1 MFYNNFM
8 PQDLSDKQL
17 AAASWLYERRPL
29 FIKAGFLTLISAAGI
44 LFILFALNLALYLIR
59 YPNHQRQFLQTTQNF
74 ILTADPALQF
84 VPRDLQIQSINVI
97 RHQGRGAD
105 FLAEV
110 NNPNQNWLAKSFDYS
125 FTADGNPLSTRSFF
139 ALPGIFYLAGFKTD
153 IDPFNKVSLQL
164 NNIKWQ
170 KIKSTV
176 DKERLSLLR
185 FAVQDIRFV
194 PGDKKEIVDAVQ
206 ATIKNSSPLGFWQ
219 TDVIALVYKNGQ
231 LLAVGQG
238 QIQEL
243 DSQEARVIEIGM
255 GILNVDNV
263 DRIKVIPQA
272 DILDKEN
279 IMQSL

>member
-1 MFYNNFM
+1 M

-17 AAASWLYERRPL
+17 AAASWLYERRTL
-29 FIKAGFLTLISAAGI
+29 FVRTTFFILIGAAGI
-44 LFILFALNLALYLIR
+44 LFILFAVNLALYVIR
-59 YPNHQRQFLQTTQNF
+59 YPNHQGQFLQTTQNF
-74 ILTADPALQF
+74 ILAQDPALQF
-84 VPRDLQIQSINVI
+84 VPKDLQIQSINVI
-97 RHQGRGAD
+97 KHQGRSAD

-139 ALPGIFYLAGFKTD
+139 ALPGIFYLAGFKAD
-153 IDPFNKVSLQL
+153 SEPFDKVGLQL

-176 DKERLSLLR
+176 DKERFSLLR
-185 FAVQDIRFV
+185 FTVQDIRFV

-206 ATIKNSSPLGFWQ
+206 AVVKNTSPLGFWQ
-219 TDVIALVYKNGQ
+219 TDVIALVYKDDQ

-243 DSQEARVIEIGM
+243 DSQEERAIEIGM
-255 GILNVDNV
+255 GILNIDEV

-272 DILDKEN
+272 NILDKEN

>member
-1 MFYNNFM
+1 M

-17 AAASWLYERRPL
+17 AAASWLYERRTL
-29 FIKAGFLTLISAAGI
+29 FVRTTFFILIGAAGI
-44 LFILFALNLALYLIR
+44 LFILFAVNLALYVIR
-59 YPNHQRQFLQTTQNF
+59 YPNHQGQFLQTTQNF
-74 ILTADPALQF
+74 ILAQDPALQF
-84 VPRDLQIQSINVI
+84 VPKDLQIQSINVI
-97 RHQGRGAD
+97 KHQGRSAD

-139 ALPGIFYLAGFKTD
+139 ALPGIFYLAGFKAD
-153 IDPFNKVSLQL
+153 SEPFDKVGLQL

-176 DKERLSLLR
+176 DKERFSLLR
-185 FAVQDIRFV
+185 FTVQDIRFV
-194 PGDKKEIVDAVQ
+194 PGDKKEIVDAVLAAVQ
-206 ATIKNSSPLGFWQ
+206 NSSPLGFWQ
-219 TDVIALVYKNGQ
+219 TDIIALVYKDAR

-243 DSQEARVIEIGM
+243 DSQEERAIEIGM
-255 GILNVDNV
+255 GILNIDEV

-272 DILDKEN
+272 NILDKEN

>member
-1 MFYNNFM
+1 
-8 PQDLSDKQL
+8 QDLSDKQL
-17 AAASWLYERRPL
+17 AAASWLYERRTL
-29 FIKAGFLTLISAAGI
+29 FVRTTFFILIGAAGI
-44 LFILFALNLALYLIR
+44 LFILFAVNLALYVIR
-59 YPNHQRQFLQTTQNF
+59 YPNHQGQFLQTTQNF
-74 ILTADPALQF
+74 ILAQDPALQF
-84 VPRDLQIQSINVI
+84 VPKDLQIQSINVI
-97 RHQGRGAD
+97 KHQGRSAD

-139 ALPGIFYLAGFKTD
+139 ALPGIFYLAGFKAD
-153 IDPFNKVSLQL
+153 SEPFDKVGLQL

-176 DKERLSLLR
+176 DKERFSLLR
-185 FAVQDIRFV
+185 FTVQDIRFV
-194 PGDKKEIVDAVQ
+194 PGDKKEIVDAVLAAVQ
-206 ATIKNSSPLGFWQ
+206 NSSPLGFWQ
-219 TDVIALVYKNGQ
+219 TDIIALVYKDAR

-243 DSQEARVIEIGM
+243 DSQEERAIEIGM
-255 GILNVDNV
+255 GILNIDEV

-272 DILDKEN
+272 NILDKEN